1 MTSAPASH
9 AVAAIDIPTE
19 LTEAAGEYAAHR
31 EQLAAAIKRHQVAP
45 KMLWP
50 NAAELGDAVEKATAQ
65 TADAQ
70 DRVADLVLTL
80 GVSGVLDSFQ
90 TFAAPPPLGRG

>member
-1 MTSAPASH
+1 MTSATASN
-9 AVAAIDIPTE
+9 AVATIDIPTE
-19 LTEAAGEYAAHR
+19 LTEAAGAYAARR
-31 EQLAAAIKRHQVAP
+31 EQLAAAINRHQVAR

-50 NAAELGDAVEKATAQ
+50 NTAERSDAVEKATAQ

-80 GVSGVLDSFQ
+80 GVSGALDSFQ
-90 TFAAPPPLGRG
+90 TFAATPPLGRG

>member
-1 MTSAPASH
+1 MTSATAIG
-9 AVAAIDIPTE
+9 AVAAIDISIE
-19 LTEAAGEYAAHR
+19 LTEAAGAYAARR
-31 EQLAAAIKRHQVAP
+31 EQLAAAINRHQVARR
-45 KMLWP
+45 MLWP

-80 GVSGVLDSFQ
+80 GLSGALDSFQ
-90 TFAAPPPLGRG
+90 TFAASHPLGRG